1 MTRESDDVRPV
12 SSWTLLT
19 SHGLALLYVAEHPDA
34 TIREIA
40 AALALTERRVA
51 DLIRDLAAEGFIVV
65 RRKGRRNLYTLNR
78 DARFR
83 HPVIADIPFRAFVDL
98 WRRSRR
104 QTHASSAWRRPPP
117 RTEYLD

>member
-1 MTRESDDVRPV
+1 MTGESVDVRPAL
-12 SSWTLLT
+12 SWTLVT
-19 SHGLALLYVAEHPDA
+19 SHGLTLLYVAEHPDA

-65 RRKGRRNLYTLNR
+65 RRKGRRNLYTLNW

-83 HPVIADIPFRAFVDL
+83 HPVIADIPFRAFVGL
-98 WRRSRR
+98 WRR
-104 QTHASSAWRRPPP
+104 WRTLPPKGHP
-117 RTEYLD
+117 DTSPP